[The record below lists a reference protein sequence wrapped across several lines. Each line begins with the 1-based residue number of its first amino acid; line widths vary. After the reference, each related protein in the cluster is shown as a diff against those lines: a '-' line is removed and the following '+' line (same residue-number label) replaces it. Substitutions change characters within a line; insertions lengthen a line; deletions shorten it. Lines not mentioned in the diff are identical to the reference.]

1 MIFTHET
8 GHSSAPED
16 RPAGPKRAG
25 RFLLLQG
32 LFLLYSVSGV
42 LGKLAAGEAW
52 PSPGFFW
59 LYGLSLTILAVYAF
73 LWQRAL
79 RLFPLTT
86 AFAGKGAVT
95 LWGIVWGAV
104 FFRESLNPA
113 KILAAALIA
122 AGVALAGQ
130 ADG

>member
-1 MIFTHET
+1 MIFTREA
-8 GHSSAPED
+8 GRSSAPAE
-16 RPAGPKRAG
+16 RSPVPKRAG
-25 RFLLLQG
+25 RFMLLQG

-42 LGKLAAGEAW
+42 LGKLAAGELW
-52 PSPGFFW
+52 PSLGFFW

-79 RLFPLTT
+79 RLFPLTA
-86 AFAGKGAVT
+86 AFAGKGTVT

-113 KILAAALIA
+113 KILAAVLIA